1 MMTTKNAARAPRLAL
16 LAASLALASAAACSS
31 GSVPAADRD
40 RPAAPAA
47 APAPPLAAGFVGDNG
62 AILAGAPIEGTG
74 GADRRELPVIVG
86 PGVADLAIGTA
97 LVTRSGPHSPRSR
110 LIVEITNRGT
120 ATYCDVRLVELQYL
134 GAGRRRL
141 QPATEA
147 TVLGSIRQTETSAA
161 ERCLVPGERTYAVDL
176 APVDV
181 GQVTALALRVAATAA
196 ETAAPA
202 ARVHAVRYDVAD
214 NDVAITI
221 ENTGPGAA
229 RLTGVQ
235 IVYLDAGGLPLGWT
249 RPPVPATE
257 VAAGA
262 SVVVADNTTRFLGAS
277 RDLYVRVD
285 YRLP

>member
-1 MMTTKNAARAPRLAL
+1 MNATTTPARARITLIAVS
-16 LAASLALASAAACSS
+16 AALASACSS
-31 GSVPAADRD
+31 GSVPATDRD

-47 APAPPLAAGFVGDNG
+47 VAPTPLPAGLLGDNG

-74 GADRRELPVIVG
+74 PADRREIPVIVG
-86 PGVADLAIGTA
+86 PGVADLVVGTA
-97 LVTRSGPHSPRSR
+97 FVTRSGPRSPRSR
-110 LIVEITNRGT
+110 LIVEVTNRGE
-120 ATYCDVRLVELQYL
+120 ATYCDVTLVELQYL
-134 GAGRRRL
+134 GAGRTRL

-176 APVDV
+176 APVDA
-181 GQVTALALRVAATAA
+181 GQVSELALRVAATAV

-202 ARVHAVRYDVAD
+202 AQVRAVRYDVAD
-214 NDVAITI
+214 NDVAITV

-235 IVYLDAGGLPLGWT
+235 IVYLDADGLPLGWT
-249 RPPVPATE
+249 RPPVPSTE

-262 SVVVADNTTRFLGAS
+262 SIVVADNTTRFLGAS
-277 RDLYVRVD
+277 RDLHVRVD